1 MNNTK
6 RLERMKELET
16 VEIAC
21 GVSKVDYAA
30 EKLLEYYSRAG
41 LQTDTLFNKMLSMS
55 NEEIIEMYLNI

>member
-6 RLERMKELET
+6 RFERMKELET
-16 VEIAC
+16 VESDC
-21 GVSKVDYAA
+21 GVSKAEYAA

-55 NEEIIEMYLNI
+55 NEEIIEMYLDL